1 MIRLERSKLVKDS
14 EETQWERLLWQI
26 KLKQKVTKIVR
37 KIGRTGSQGS
47 TEATDVKGGQ
57 LEGPAFPNWKGSTE
71 ATDVESSGVEGAK
84 TSLGHN
90 F

>member
-1 MIRLERSKLVKDS
+1 MASK
-14 EETQWERLLWQI
+14 TQT
-26 KLKQKVTKIVR
+26 KSDKIVK

-71 ATDVESSGVEGAK
+71 ATDVEGAK
-84 TSLGHN
+84 TSFGHN

>member
-1 MIRLERSKLVKDS
+1 MKDS

-26 KLKQKVTKIVR
+26 KLKQEVTKLSRKLEGPAVR
-37 KIGRTGSQGS
+37 AAPKRQTS
-47 TEATDVKGGQ
+47 VKGGQ

-71 ATDVESSGVEGAK
+71 ATDVEGAK
-84 TSLGHN
+84 TSFGHN